1 MSSATLS
8 QPKTLGPLIAAL
20 ALGACASMPP
30 PTAQMAVAKAA
41 VDNAL
46 GTGAGQA
53 APAEMQSARAN
64 LDRAD
69 AALATKDYKRARQY
83 AERAEVDARLA
94 QANERE
100 SKARQIV
107 AEVQES
113 TRALRE
119 EIDRQAR

>member
-1 MSSATLS
+1 MSSATVS
-8 QPKTLGPLIAAL
+8 QPRTIGPLIAAL

-41 VDNAL
+41 IDNAMS
-46 GTGAGQA
+46 TGAAQA

-64 LDRAD
+64 LDRAT
-69 AALATKDYKRARQY
+69 AALETKDYKRARQY

-100 SKARQIV
+100 SKARQNV